1 MQKLVVLLHANDV
14 AHPSWAV
21 VDDDARVSNI
31 TQNGDPAALPELAK
45 NRIGI
50 VIVPAED
57 VLLTNVT
64 LPKMNRSRLL
74 QAIPYA
80 LEEQIIEDVDTM
92 HFAAGSYHANELLP
106 VLVTSRAKMTAWM
119 SLLQS
124 FGIKPDVMLPAV
136 FALPYVDGVWQ
147 VQVNDVVAVRTG
159 LASGF
164 ACDEENI
171 AEMLMLALSATAAEP
186 QKIEIN
192 NSHAPLNL
200 SLPVAITENHVTTET
215 LMENMA
221 RQASSDVPV
230 NLLQG
235 TFQNKK
241 ARGLP
246 KMTNLI
252 KAAAYMGAI
261 WLVLMFLY
269 PVVSFAILDQRTR
282 DVKTQITAIYKR
294 QFPNSS
300 SVVAPKERM
309 QQKLNK
315 LNSDL
320 GDNHLLLMMANVGK
334 GLSQSSGVTLKRMD
348 FQNNV
353 MTLEISAA
361 SSDIFSSFTDALAQ
375 QGLHVKQQNATL
387 NGTRVNAT
395 LEIE

>member
-1 MQKLVVLLHANDV
+1 
-14 AHPSWAV
+14 
-21 VDDDARVSNI
+21 
-31 TQNGDPAALPELAK
+31 
-45 NRIGI
+45 
-50 VIVPAED
+50 
-57 VLLTNVT
+57 
-64 LPKMNRSRLL
+64 
-74 QAIPYA
+74 
-80 LEEQIIEDVDTM
+80 
-92 HFAAGSYHANELLP
+92 
-106 VLVTSRAKMTAWM
+106 
-119 SLLQS
+119 
-124 FGIKPDVMLPAV
+124 
-136 FALPYVDGVWQ
+136 
-147 VQVNDVVAVRTG
+147 
-159 LASGF
+159 
-164 ACDEENI
+164 
-171 AEMLMLALSATAAEP
+171 
-186 QKIEIN
+186 
-192 NSHAPLNL
+192 
-200 SLPVAITENHVTTET
+200 
-215 LMENMA
+215 
-221 RQASSDVPV
+221 
-230 NLLQG
+230 
-235 TFQNKK
+235 
-241 ARGLP
+241 
-246 KMTNLI
+246 MTNLI